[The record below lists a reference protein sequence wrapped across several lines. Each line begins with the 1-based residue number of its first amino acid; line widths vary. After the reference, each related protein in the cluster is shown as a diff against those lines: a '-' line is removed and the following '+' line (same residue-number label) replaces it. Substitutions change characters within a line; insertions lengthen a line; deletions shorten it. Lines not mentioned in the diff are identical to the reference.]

1 MVDRDPV
8 KEREFCNGVVKQVAY
23 WMHNIVNAMVRVDVI
38 FIMILGTNQCDMMIQ

>member
-23 WMHNIVNAMVRVDVI
+23 WMHNIANAMVRVDVI
-38 FIMILGTNQCDMMIQ
+38 FILILGTNQCDMMIQ